1 MKVLIFDTETTGLPK
16 TKIMNQDTL
25 DKWPHIVQFSFV
37 IFDTSENDITKT
49 YDSIIKM
56 QDGLLIPAESTAI
69 HGITSEISEKCGINV
84 EEALKEFFL
93 HLKEVDLLV
102 GHNVVFDINMVYIE
116 LLRVIYSKKYDQR
129 VISDYKFDLHF
140 LTNFNKIY
148 CTMQESIELCEIH
161 AVSKY
166 GKEYTKFPK
175 LSELHEKLF
184 ATKPQNLHN
193 SLVDI
198 LITLR
203 CFMKLNSDRDI
214 LLDCEKYAKIVE
226 KMEIV

>member
-1 MKVLIFDTETTGLPK
+1 V
-16 TKIMNQDTL
+16 
-25 DKWPHIVQFSFV
+25 
-37 IFDTSENDITKT
+37 
-49 YDSIIKM
+49 
-56 QDGLLIPAESTAI
+56 
-69 HGITSEISEKCGINV
+69 
-84 EEALKEFFL
+84 
-93 HLKEVDLLV
+93 
-102 GHNVVFDINMVYIE
+102 
-116 LLRVIYSKKYDQR
+116 
-129 VISDYKFDLHF
+129 
-140 LTNFNKIY
+140 
-148 CTMQESIELCEIH
+148 
-161 AVSKY
+161 VSKY